1 MEGEENDELPCQL
14 PERYFIAGEEPTGVR
29 VTPYHKASG
38 IKQILNALDAD
49 EVEMVRLSPFGK
61 LVEIADKPPFSGR
74 FGRYIISRQLKIAKK
89 HEAWFLYAG
98 KPIRFSLREFA
109 LVTGLNCK
117 KFPKRSKKRSK
128 NFIAEKPYWGE
139 LFGTL
144 KEVPVHSVVRMLKKK
159 TVTDKEVRIKYAY
172 LSLLA
177 SVILPTTHAPR
188 ISQDH
193 AELIKDLDVF
203 FAYPWGRVSF
213 DMLMSSIKERKEVS
227 LSQNTIALKGFVLSL
242 QLVIVEA
249 VPALTEAVRDS
260 TSSGSEG
267 DSGDD
272 DDNMEGDKAGKRS
285 ISPSHARDTDAAGK
299 AAVQSVLVDVNHE
312 IRNSS
317 DLDWSDDDED
327 PIVENM
333 LKLIEEGY
341 SFKPSCFLGGASRE
355 DVCRMREEARTEL
368 QNRKTVKT
376 KLVPSGKATDV
387 LDAETVACIVRDKL
401 KEDISLLQ
409 GNMSS
414 LQESLVWQENVVLAN
429 FKDLFR
435 ILGQNEEKIAAL
447 SAALRPVTPTAPLV
461 PPQSSVRQGNVVDV
475 GTQTMC
481 DVPTIISEAMNFA
494 NRASQAGD
502 CGEERGL
509 PRNGQEN
516 QSSPLTTEEH
526 ENHASVTDCNGDANL
541 DPALVFPNPSFSL
554 GVTQEGR
561 LAPPDDNIVAE
572 NEEALIGCR
581 KSKRLK
587 LPTKSL
593 LGQYQCDRGFINRAR
608 QAAADSNFSGGNIDY
623 SAKFSL
629 LLDKMKGKFC
639 ITTVVGNIESTD
651 MFEIVERTGQLSAK
665 VVDVLIFHIGSL
677 SRSLPPPNQQAT
689 HVFLDTQFVSQ
700 FMKMYSKFSKVSKK
714 ECFKFTST
722 LVDVIQKNPIHGEAE
737 RFYMPFYLDK
747 KYWVGI
753 SIDCSSWTVSVLDC
767 NNSLRTDNMM
777 NKEVKPIAQ
786 MFPYLLKQIGKS
798 VGARESKPMGIDRP
812 RSIPQH
818 NAITDSAV
826 ASVLFIQAHAVAG
839 VDGCKCITPDVL
851 DTEVERLVVTL
862 YEGNLGPL

>member
-1 MEGEENDELPCQL
+1 MQ
-14 PERYFIAGEEPTGVR
+14 
-29 VTPYHKASG
+29 
-38 IKQILNALDAD
+38 
-49 EVEMVRLSPFGK
+49 
-61 LVEIADKPPFSGR
+61 
-74 FGRYIISRQLKIAKK
+74 
-89 HEAWFLYAG
+89 
-98 KPIRFSLREFA
+98 
-109 LVTGLNCK
+109 
-117 KFPKRSKKRSK
+117 KRSK
-128 NFIAEKPYWGE
+128 NFIAEKPYWRE

-172 LSLLA
+172 LLLG
-177 SVILPTTHAPR
+177 R
-188 ISQDH
+188 
-193 AELIKDLDVF
+193 F

-227 LSQNTIALKGFVLSL
+227 LSQNTIALNGFVLSL

-249 VPALTEAVRDS
+249 VPAMTEAVRDS

-267 DSGDD
+267 DSGND
-272 DDNMEGDKAGKRS
+272 DDNMEGDKAEKRS

-299 AAVQSVLVDVNHE
+299 HAAVQSVLVDVNHE
-312 IRNSS
+312 IRTSPE
-317 DLDWSDDDED
+317 LDWSDDDED
-327 PIVENM
+327 HIVDNM

-341 SFKPSCFLGGASRE
+341 SFKPSCFLG
-355 DVCRMREEARTEL
+355 ARTEL

-376 KLVPSGKATDV
+376 KVVPSGQARDV
-387 LDAETVACIVRDKL
+387 LDAETVACIVREKL
-401 KEDISLLQ
+401 KEDIYVLQ

-414 LQESLVWQENVVLAN
+414 LQESLLRHENIV
-429 FKDLFR
+429 
-435 ILGQNEEKIAAL
+435 
-447 SAALRPVTPTAPLV
+447 V
-461 PPQSSVRQGNVVDV
+461 PPQTSVRQANVVDV
-475 GTQTMC
+475 GTQTVS

-494 NRASQAGD
+494 NRESQAGD
-502 CGEERGL
+502 GGDERGL
-509 PRNGQEN
+509 PRNGEEN
-516 QSSPLTTEEH
+516 RSSPHTTDEQ
-526 ENHASVTDCNGDANL
+526 ENHAPVTDCNGDANL
-541 DPALVFPNPSFSL
+541 DPALVFPNPCFSL

-572 NEEALIGCR
+572 TEEALIGCR

-587 LPTKSL
+587 LPTKSI

-608 QAAADSNFSGGNIDY
+608 QAAADSNFSSGNIDY

-629 LLDKMKGKFC
+629 LLDKMKVKFC
-639 ITTVVGNIESTD
+639 ITTVVGNIESTE
-651 MFEIVERTGQLSAK
+651 MYEIVERTGQLFAK

-677 SRSLPPPNQQAT
+677 CRSLPPPNQQAT

-700 FMKMYSKFSKVSKK
+700 FMKMYSKFSKDSKK

-722 LVDVIQKNPIHGEAE
+722 LVDVIQKNPNHAEAE

-747 KYWVGI
+747 KYWAGI

-777 NKEVKPIAQ
+777 NKEVKSIAQ
-786 MFPYLLKQIGKS
+786 MFLYLLKQIGKS

-812 RSIPQH
+812 CSIPQH

-826 ASVLFIQAHAVAG
+826 ALVLFIQAHAVAG

-862 YEGNLGPL
+862 YEGNLRPL

>member
-1 MEGEENDELPCQL
+1 MEREETDELPCQL
-14 PERYFIAGEEPTGVR
+14 PERYFITGEEPTGVR

-49 EVEMVRLSPFGK
+49 EVEMVCLSPFGK

-98 KPIRFSLREFA
+98 KPIRFSLREFS
-109 LVTGLNCK
+109 L
-117 KFPKRSKKRSK
+117 
-128 NFIAEKPYWGE
+128 KPYWGE
-139 LFGTL
+139 LFGAL
-144 KEVPVHSVVRMLKKK
+144 KEVHVHSIVRILKKK
-159 TVTDKEVRIKYAY
+159 TVTDKEVRIKYVY

-193 AELIKDLDVF
+193 AELIKDLD
-203 FAYPWGRVSF
+203 
-213 DMLMSSIKERKEVS
+213 ERKEVS

-272 DDNMEGDKAGKRS
+272 NDNMEGDKAGKRS

-299 AAVQSVLVDVNHE
+299 AVVQSVLVDVNHE
-312 IRNSS
+312 IKTSS
-317 DLDWSDDDED
+317 ELDWSDDDED
-327 PIVENM
+327 PIVDNM

-341 SFKPSCFLGGASRE
+341 SFKPSCFLG
-355 DVCRMREEARTEL
+355 ARTEL

-376 KLVPSGKATDV
+376 KVVPSGQATNV
-387 LDAETVACIVRDKL
+387 LDAETVACIVREKL
-401 KEDISLLQ
+401 KEDISVLQ

-414 LQESLVWQENVVLAN
+414 VQESLLRQENVVLAN

-435 ILGQNEEKIAAL
+435 ILGQNEEKTAAL
-447 SAALRPVTPTAPLV
+447 SAALRPVTPTAPV
-461 PPQSSVRQGNVVDV
+461 VHPQTFVRQGNVVDV

-502 CGEERGL
+502 CGDERGL
-509 PRNGQEN
+509 PRNGEEN
-516 QSSPLTTEEH
+516 QSSPLTTDEQ
-526 ENHASVTDCNGDANL
+526 ENQASVTNCNGDANL

-554 GVTQEGR
+554 GVTKEGR

-593 LGQYQCDRGFINRAR
+593 LGQYQCDRGFINHAR
-608 QAAADSNFSGGNIDY
+608 QAAADSKFSVGNIDY

-629 LLDKMKGKFC
+629 LLDKIKGKFC
-639 ITTVVGNIESTD
+639 ITTVVGNIESTE
-651 MFEIVERTGQLSAK
+651 MYEIVERTGQLSAK

-677 SRSLPPPNQQAT
+677 CRSLPLPNQQAT

-722 LVDVIQKNPIHGEAE
+722 LVDVIQKNPSHAEAE

-826 ASVLFIQAHAVAG
+826 ASVLFIQAHALAG